1 MQPKIDFAVL
11 SRHTG
16 EARTFKAGDEI
27 FQEGDPAIE
36 LFVVRE
42 GSVELRR
49 GDRLLETVTKGGVFG
64 EMAIIDSEPRSAT
77 AVAATDAV
85 LASVTEKQF
94 LFMVSEA
101 PYFALSIMQLLAR
114 RLRAANTKA

>member
-11 SRHTG
+11 GRHTG
-16 EARTFKAGDEI
+16 EARSFSAGQEV
-27 FQEGDPAIE
+27 FQEGDPAAE

-64 EMAIIDSEPRSAT
+64 EMALIDTEPRSAT
-77 AVAATDAV
+77 AIALTDTV

-94 LFMVSEA
+94 LFMISEA

-114 RLRAANTKA
+114 RLRTANTKA